1 MRVICPVGDLKC
13 PDPDLPCDRGWNRR
27 TGWGHGRIAIRAHGD
42 DGDGDGSRHRARRV
56 RLDADGHRG
65 SSVRR
70 VRADDGR
77 GFADFEVLA
86 TDAAGPDWYVELVDS
101 SDTRVQAF
109 GSTVSVSLDEASFTG
124 QLSIDYN
131 VYDDNFALVRASTLT
146 VDVVP
151 DSLVVEG
158 GDTQVTLRW
167 PGLPATVTGARISYG
182 TGDVYSHD
190 AEPGV
195 TTVVKS
201 GAAPW
206 TINDLTNGSHYSFYV
221 TPRIGSAEMSHGPTV
236 YKTPRAGT
244 NAPPVA
250 TDDTVTL
257 LDDDRK
263 FFSPTDNDTDADD
276 DQLQVISHTP
286 AAHGVLNCDRFGC
299 DYDPTGTRQND
310 SFTYTVSDGYGGT
323 DSGTVNL
330 VARSATLVN
339 DTATT
344 PATKDK
350 VIDVLA
356 NDLGIQG
363 GDEVFVNSVSGGA
376 SAGVRPDRT
385 VLFRAPTAGDYTFSY
400 RVYTSDGE
408 QLGTATR
415 SDHRECSTADLGEP
429 GLGRDRD
436 GRRHDH
442 PGRRERRHQP
452 GELPARQRRH
462 HGGRRARPRRGGG
475 RL

>member
-1 MRVICPVGDLKC
+1 MGVSRFARTVTTGTVTAVVIALAGF
-13 PDPDLPCDRGWNRR
+13 GW
-27 TGWGHGRIAIRAHGD
+27 TPTATAAPPYDESGLMTAG
-42 DGDGDGSRHRARRV
+42 
-56 RLDADGHRG
+56 
-65 SSVRR
+65 
-70 VRADDGR
+70 

-236 YKTPRAGT
+236 YKTPGPGRMPRPW
-244 NAPPVA
+244 PP
-250 TDDTVTL
+250 TT
-257 LDDDRK
+257 R
-263 FFSPTDNDTDADD
+263 SPCLTTI
-276 DQLQVISHTP
+276 VSSS
-286 AAHGVLNCDRFGC
+286 RR
-299 DYDPTGTRQND
+299 PT
-310 SFTYTVSDGYGGT
+310 
-323 DSGTVNL
+323 
-330 VARSATLVN
+330 
-339 DTATT
+339 TT
-344 PATKDK
+344 PTRMTTSCRS
-350 VIDVLA
+350 
-356 NDLGIQG
+356 
-363 GDEVFVNSVSGGA
+363 SVT
-376 SAGVRPDRT
+376 PLPRT
-385 VLFRAPTAGDYTFSY
+385 A
-400 RVYTSDGE
+400 
-408 QLGTATR
+408 
-415 SDHRECSTADLGEP
+415 C
-429 GLGRDRD
+429 
-436 GRRHDH
+436 
-442 PGRRERRHQP
+442 
-452 GELPARQRRH
+452 
-462 HGGRRARPRRGGG
+462 
-475 RL
+475 